1 MACQMWVVNLLG
13 RETVEIV
20 AGRLLAITAAD
31 EAGGEPRALSLG
43 QLQCKAAAL
52 AEAGEADCAE
62 HEALFLQSVDAHP
75 SRAAVNARSVND
87 EASTPIIFNL
97 LALMRLPDG

>member
-1 MACQMWVVNLLG
+1 MRVVNLLG

-31 EAGGEPRALSLG
+31 EAGGEPRALSRG
-43 QLQCKAAAL
+43 QLLCKAAAL

-62 HEALFLQSVDAHP
+62 HEALCLQSFDALR
-75 SRAAVNARSVND
+75 SRTAVSPRSVKD
-87 EASTPIIFNL
+87 EAST
-97 LALMRLPDG
+97 